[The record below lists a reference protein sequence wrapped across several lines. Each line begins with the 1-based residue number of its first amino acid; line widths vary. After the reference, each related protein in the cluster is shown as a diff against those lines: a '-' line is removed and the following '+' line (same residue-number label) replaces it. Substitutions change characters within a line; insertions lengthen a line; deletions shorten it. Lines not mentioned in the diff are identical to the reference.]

1 MTQHIEGTTAAEI
14 AESVRTLVERGTLV
28 AGSPLPPVRTLADRL
43 GVNRNTAV
51 AAYRLLSQAG
61 VTTSHGRAG
70 TRVAGAADSPQDGY
84 APGTVLRDVG
94 SGNPDPA
101 LIPPLALA
109 LDSLTNRPVMYG
121 EPTIDADLE
130 AWARSW
136 CAQDLAPRDIAITVT
151 SGAVDAIERLL
162 AGALV
167 RDDAVG
173 LEDPCF
179 LASIH
184 TVKLGGYRAVGM
196 PVDAEGIT
204 PDGLRDALAQGVR
217 AIVTTPRAQNP
228 TGVSMTPARAAEL
241 RAILA
246 DHPYVLIIED
256 DHFSMLAHQD
266 PQSIIGSDHQRFAL
280 VRSVSKF
287 LGPDMGLAIVATDP
301 HTQSRLAMRLSPGTT
316 WVSHILQRLT
326 LSQLTSSTA
335 QQIVAKAADHY
346 AARNATFAELLT
358 QRGIAAPA
366 LSAISLWVNT
376 GASADAV
383 VRELMKRG
391 WLARTED
398 EFALHRS
405 PGSGT
410 HVRLTVHDLSDA
422 EQVTLADDL
431 AAAIERAR
439 R

>member
-1 MTQHIEGTTAAEI
+1 MTQHITGTTAADI
-14 AESVRTLVERGTLV
+14 AESVRALVDRGTLV
-28 AGSPLPPVRTLADRL
+28 PGEILPPVRTLAEQL
-43 GVNRNTAV
+43 NVNRNTAV

-61 VTTSHGRAG
+61 VTSSHGRGG
-70 TRVAGAADSPQDGY
+70 TRVAGSARSAQDGY
-84 APGTVLRDVG
+84 AHDTVLRDVG
-94 SGNPDPA
+94 SGNPDPR
-101 LIPPLALA
+101 LIPPLAPALA
-109 LDSLTNRPVMYG
+109 ALADRPVMYG
-121 EPTIDADLE
+121 EPTIDAALE
-130 AWARSW
+130 QWARNW
-136 CAQDLAPRDIAITVT
+136 CAPDLAPADIGITVT

-204 PDGLRDALAQGVR
+204 PAGLRHALGQGVR

-228 TGVSMTPARAAEL
+228 TGVTMSPQRAAEL
-241 RAILA
+241 RDILA
-246 DHPYVLIIED
+246 AHPYVLIIED
-256 DHFSMLAHQD
+256 DHFSMLASEA
-266 PQSIIGSDHQRFAL
+266 PVSLIGPDHQRFAL

-326 LSQLTSSTA
+326 LSQLTMPAA
-335 QQIVAKAADHY
+335 QRIVGDAAQHY
-346 AARNATFAELLT
+346 ATRNAAFADLLIA
-358 QRGIAAPA
+358 RGIAAPA
-366 LSAISLWVNT
+366 LSAISLWVDT
-376 GASADAV
+376 GTSADAV

-398 EFALHRS
+398 EFALNRS

-410 HVRLTVHDLSDA
+410 HVRLTVHDLSDDD
-422 EQVTLADDL
+422 QRQLADDL
-431 AAAIERAR
+431 VASVR
-439 R
+439 

>member
-1 MTQHIEGTTAAEI
+1 MTQHITGTTAAEI
-14 AESVRTLVERGTLV
+14 AESVRTLVDRGTLLPGT
-28 AGSPLPPVRTLADRL
+28 ALPPVRTLAEHL

-61 VTTSHGRAG
+61 VTSSHGRGG
-70 TRVAGAADSPQDGY
+70 TRVTGSALSPQDGY
-84 APGTVLRDVG
+84 THGTVLRDVG
-94 SGNPDPA
+94 SGNPDPSF
-101 LIPPLALA
+101 IPPLAPALTALA
-109 LDSLTNRPVMYG
+109 DRPVMYG

-130 AWARSW
+130 RWAHEW
-136 CAQDLAPRDIAITVT
+136 CAPDLAPAHIAITVT

-204 PDGLRDALAQGVR
+204 PDGLRDALAHGVR
-217 AIVTTPRAQNP
+217 AIVATPRAQNP
-228 TGVSMTPARAAEL
+228 TGVTMTPARAAEL

-246 DHPYVLIIED
+246 EHPYVLIIED
-256 DHFSMLAHQD
+256 DHFSKLAREV
-266 PQSIIGSDHQRFAL
+266 PQSLIGPDHKRFAL

-287 LGPDMGLAIVATDP
+287 LGPDMGLAIVATDA

-326 LSQLTSSTA
+326 LSQLTSPSA
-335 QQIVAKAADHY
+335 QQIVADAADHY
-346 AARNATFAELLT
+346 AARNSSFVALLVE
-358 QRGIAAPA
+358 RGIAAPA

-376 GASADAV
+376 GVSADAV

-410 HVRLTVHDLSDA
+410 HVRLTVHDLTDE
-422 EQVTLADDL
+422 EQRQLADDL
-431 AAAIERAR
+431 ASSIAR
-439 R
+439 Q

>member
-14 AESVRTLVERGTLV
+14 AESVRTLVDRGLLAPGT
-28 AGSPLPPVRTLADRL
+28 GLPPVRTLADQL

-61 VTTSHGRAG
+61 VTTSHGRGG
-70 TRVAGAADSPQDGY
+70 TRVNGSAHSPQDGY
-84 APGTVLRDVG
+84 AHGTVLRDIG

-101 LIPPLALA
+101 RIPPLGPALA
-109 LDSLTNRPVMYG
+109 ALAERPVMYG

-130 AWARSW
+130 AWARAW
-136 CAQDLAPRDIAITVT
+136 CAPDLAPRDIAITVT

-196 PVDAEGIT
+196 PIDAEGIT
-204 PDGLRDALAQGVR
+204 PEGLRSALEQGVR

-228 TGVSMTPARAAEL
+228 TGVTMTPKRASEL

-256 DHFSMLAHQD
+256 DHFSMLAQEA
-266 PQSIIGSDHQRFAL
+266 PQSIIGPNHERFAL

-326 LSQLTSSTA
+326 LSQLTSPAA
-335 QQIVAKAADHY
+335 QSIVADA
-346 AARNATFAELLT
+346 AARYATRNAAFADLLT
-358 QRGIAAPA
+358 ARNIAAPA
-366 LSAISLWVNT
+366 LSALSLWVDT
-376 GASADAV
+376 GVSSDAV

-398 EFALHRS
+398 EFSLQHS

-410 HVRLTVHDLSDA
+410 HVRLTVHDLTDD
-422 EQVTLADDL
+422 EQRQLADDL
-431 AAAIERAR
+431 ALSITRQ
-439 R
+439 

>member
-14 AESVRTLVERGTLV
+14 AESVRALVDRGTLTP
-28 AGSPLPPVRTLADRL
+28 GTMLPPVRALADQL

-61 VTTSHGRAG
+61 VTTSAGRAG
-70 TRVAGAADSPQDGY
+70 TRVNGSAHSPQDGY
-84 APGTVLRDVG
+84 AHGTVLRDVG
-94 SGNPDPA
+94 SGNPDPT
-101 LIPPLALA
+101 LIPPLAPALA
-109 LDSLTNRPVMYG
+109 ALADRPVMYG
-121 EPTIDADLE
+121 EPTIDTDLE
-130 AWARSW
+130 QWARQW
-136 CAQDLAPRDIAITVT
+136 CTPDLAPSDIAITVT

-196 PVDAEGIT
+196 AVDAEGIT
-204 PDGLRDALAQGVR
+204 PSGLRAALDAGVR

-228 TGVSMTPARAAEL
+228 TGVTMTPSRAAEL

-246 DHPYVLIIED
+246 EHPYVLVIED
-256 DHFSMLAHQD
+256 DHFSMLAPQA
-266 PQSIIGSDHQRFAL
+266 PQSIIGPEHQRFAL

-326 LSQLTSSTA
+326 LSQLTSPTA
-335 QQIVAKAADHY
+335 QALVADAAKHY
-346 AARNATFAELLT
+346 AARNAAFASLLT
-358 QRGIAAPA
+358 ARGIAAPA
-366 LSAISLWVNT
+366 LSAISLWVDT
-376 GASADAV
+376 GVSADAV

-405 PGSGT
+405 PGSGS
-410 HVRLTVHDLSDA
+410 HVRLTVHDLAD
-422 EQVTLADDL
+422 EDQRQLADDL
-431 AAAIERAR
+431 ALAITRQ
-439 R
+439 